1 MIDFLKWYLLLEV
14 VGWMTLPLTWSVF
27 QKLRSR
33 GMYLSKAIG
42 LLLWGFIYWWLTS
55 LGLLKNDLAGA
66 LTVLVVLL
74 VFNIFVAWKIGFLTL
89 RDWVSENRKTVV
101 TTEVVFFVAFAFWAL
116 VRAANPDIIHT
127 EKFMEMAFINGILK
141 SPSMPPIDPWLSDY
155 SISYYYFGYLISA
168 LLIRVSGV
176 VSSVGYNLVSASWF
190 GLTALGAYGVAW
202 DLLVGKKEKG
212 QANETVSNR
221 TYSLALIA
229 PLMILIVSNWFGIL
243 DILHSR
249 GIVNPDFWQKLQIPA
264 LTGEP
269 YSLSWFPNRG
279 GWSWWQAS
287 RVVQDFRLGGSMIEI
302 IDEFPFFTYLLS
314 DIHPHLL
321 GMPFVLLALAQAL
334 NAFQG
339 GWEGSFT
346 VFGRLVP
353 INWKNG
359 LLAVLTLGGI
369 AFLNTWDFPF
379 YLLLMAVAF
388 VWRQASLNG
397 WNGKRIGQIVL
408 FCLVGGLL
416 SILAYLPFYL
426 SFSSQAGGL
435 LPSLAFFTRGNYLWI
450 MFGPLLVPIFVW
462 LVYQQIRAK
471 RMPSLQ
477 AFLLT
482 ISLFALLFA
491 AGWGLGWLAGRF
503 ENLGPLLNS
512 LQGAVDN
519 GQLLIGSLLERLK
532 HPGTFL
538 TMFFL
543 VLLPVDFFVRKVRNS
558 TPIVASGSEELSDQK
573 KFTTETDGFVLMLV
587 LSGALLVIVPE
598 FVYLRD
604 QFGTRMNTIFKFYF
618 QSWIL
623 WSLAGAYFTSRLL
636 HAEKPQ
642 TNRLFA
648 LTIIAVGLL
657 LFGLSLSQK
666 NDSLQPG
673 FGRNLLDYFYLLIPI
688 LFFVWIIV
696 SLIKK
701 KIAAALGVVCLVGLA
716 AGLVYPTIELWNKTE
731 GFQPRD
737 GYSLDGKQDFYQYS
751 PDQMAAAEWLAEAP
765 LGVMAEAVSETG
777 GSYTTYNIISTFSG
791 MPTILGWIG
800 HEAQWRGGYQE
811 IGSRQSD
818 LRVLYSTSEWSQA
831 QTLIDLYNMRYI
843 VVGELE
849 RQTYQV
855 DETKFEENMNKVL
868 DTATVD
874 IYEVKNP

>member
-1 MIDFLKWYLLLEV
+1 MIDFLKWYLLLEA
-14 VGWMTLPLTWSVF
+14 VGWMTLPVTWSVF
-27 QKLRSR
+27 QKLRSK
-33 GMYLSKAIG
+33 GLYLSKAIG
-42 LLLWGFIYWWLTS
+42 LLLWGFVYWWLTS
-55 LGLLKNDLAGA
+55 LGLHKNDLAGA
-66 LTVLVVLL
+66 LTVLIVLL
-74 VFNIFVAWKIGFLTL
+74 VLNIFVTWKIGFLTL
-89 RDWVSENRKTVV
+89 RDWVRENRKTIV
-101 TTEVVFFVAFAFWAL
+101 TTEAVFFVAFAFWAL

-141 SPSMPPIDPWLSDY
+141 SPSMPPLDPWLSGY

-190 GLTALGAYGVAW
+190 GLTAIGAYGVAW
-202 DLLVGKKEKG
+202 DLLAGKKE
-212 QANETVSNR
+212 NEQVAQEVSKR
-221 TYSLALIA
+221 TYSLALLA
-229 PLMILIVSNWFGIL
+229 PLLILIVSNWFGIL
-243 DILHSR
+243 DVLHAR
-249 GIVNPDFWQKLQIPA
+249 GLVSADLWQKLQIPA
-264 LTGEP
+264 LMSEP
-269 YSLSWFPNRG
+269 YRLSWFPNRG

-302 IDEFPFFTYLLS
+302 IDEFPFFTYLLA

-321 GMPFVLLALAQAL
+321 GMPFVLLAIAQAL

-339 GWEGSFT
+339 GWEGSISAL
-346 VFGRLVP
+346 GRIIP
-353 INWKNG
+353 INWKNAS
-359 LLAVLTLGGI
+359 LAVLTLGGI

-379 YLLLMAVAF
+379 YLILMAVAF
-388 VWRQASLNG
+388 VWRQASLSG
-397 WNGKRIGQIVL
+397 WDGKHIGQIVL
-408 FCLVGGLL
+408 FCLVGGVLG
-416 SILAYLPFYL
+416 ILAYLPFYV

-435 LPSLAFFTRGNYLWI
+435 LPSLAFFTRGSYLWI
-450 MFGPLLVPIFVW
+450 MFGPLLVPIFAW

-477 AFLLT
+477 ALLLT

-491 AGWGLGWLAGRF
+491 TGWGLGWLAGRF

-512 LQGAVDN
+512 LQGAVNN
-519 GQLLIGSLLERLK
+519 GSLLTESLLERLK

-538 TMFFL
+538 AMFLL
-543 VLLPVDFFVRKVRNS
+543 VLLAVDYFVHKVRNS
-558 TPIVASGSEELSDQK
+558 TASVASGNVEFKDQK
-573 KFTTETDGFVLMLV
+573 NFTTETDDFVLMLV
-587 LSGALLVIVPE
+587 LLGALLVIVPE
-598 FVYLRD
+598 FMYLRD

-618 QSWIL
+618 QAWIL
-623 WSLAGAYFTSRLL
+623 WSLASAYFMARLL
-636 HAEKPQ
+636 QTETPQ

-648 LTIIAVGLL
+648 LTIIAAGLF
-657 LFGLSLSQK
+657 LFGLSLMQK

-673 FGRNLLDYFYLLIPI
+673 FGSNSLDYLYLIIPLLFLIWI
-688 LFFVWIIV
+688 LI

-701 KIAAALGVVCLVGLA
+701 KVAAALGVVCLVSLA
-716 AGLVYPTIELWNKTE
+716 AGLIYPTIEIWNKTE

-751 PDQMAAAEWLAEAP
+751 PDQMAAAEWLADAP

-777 GSYTTYNIISTFSG
+777 GSYTTYNMISTFSG

-818 LRVLYSTSEWSQA
+818 LRVLYSTSDWSHA
-831 QTLIDLYNMRYI
+831 ESVIDLYNIRYI

-855 DETKFEENMNKVL
+855 DDTKFEENMNKVL
-868 DTATVD
+868 NTATVD